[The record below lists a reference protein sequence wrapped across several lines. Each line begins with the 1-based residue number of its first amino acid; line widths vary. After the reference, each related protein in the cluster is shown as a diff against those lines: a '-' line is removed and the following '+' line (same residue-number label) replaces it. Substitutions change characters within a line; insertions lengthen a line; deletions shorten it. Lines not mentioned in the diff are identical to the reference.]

1 MTLDSGGRP
10 GYSGVGRGAPAVSA
24 ALSSKG
30 SRAFNLGGLMI
41 KVLVAALLA
50 VGVASFATLHYQQ
63 VAIRALIAG
72 QVDDEARFQAL
83 TIEIEQL
90 RLELLFHEKRE
101 KELGHK
107 LEFLQQQSDLLV
119 AAKRSGRN
127 G

>member
-1 MTLDSGGRP
+1 
-10 GYSGVGRGAPAVSA
+10 
-24 ALSSKG
+24 
-30 SRAFNLGGLMI
+30 MI

-107 LEFLQQQSDLLV
+107 IEFLQQQSDLLV

-127 G
+127 GWRVIDAWVERGR